1 MERYRPEELDIQ
13 SLEKQPH
20 ETAGKWAE
28 RLLVHVINATG
39 AGEAKHAS
47 EDEDRYGVDT
57 WIKVAGIKEAIPV
70 NLTLETVSE
79 VSWERIHNDAIPND
93 RLNVVEKKYRNALET
108 GFAVFEATPAGV
120 SLRDMK
126 LAALGGVEFQK
137 KVLGALNEAIA
148 DWAARLK
155 EEGKSFITREEL
167 ANLIA
172 ADKAESEAQKRPPRK
187 RRSHSYYKREKR
199 TRPRTKARSQ

>member
-1 MERYRPEELDIQ
+1 MGNKKMERYHPEELDIR

-20 ETAGKWAE
+20 ETAGKLAE
-28 RLLVHVINATG
+28 RLLVHVINVTR
-39 AGEAKHAS
+39 AGKAEHAS
-47 EDEDRYGVDT
+47 EDEDRYGVDA

-70 NLTLETVSE
+70 DLTLETVLE
-79 VSWERIHNDAIPND
+79 ISWEKIRDSATPNEK
-93 RLNVVEKKYRNALET
+93 LNVIEKKYRNALGT
-108 GFAVFEATPAGV
+108 GFAIFEATPAGV

-126 LAALGGVEFQK
+126 LAARGGVEFQE

-148 DWAARLK
+148 DWAARLE

-187 RRSHSYYKREKR
+187 RRSRGYYKRKKR
-199 TRPRTKARSQ
+199 TRS